1 MGVEQEP
8 TVSDFVAHPSLP
20 SPDNG
25 HATILVVDD
34 DPIARKL
41 TRQLLGP
48 LVDAVH
54 AAASG
59 EDALKVAAQLDPD
72 LILLD
77 VTMPGIDGFEVCRR
91 LREDPRTQEV
101 PVIMVTAL
109 HDRRSRL
116 KGLEVGADDFICK
129 PYDRTELRI
138 RVRSILRIN
147 RYRRLVE
154 ERERRESTWRGAL
167 DVLSELLAVRDPG
180 TFGAAKRIE
189 RRAVDLARRLN
200 VTDLDTVRLASMFCQ
215 VGRLTIPDSLLAKSA
230 THHHLS
236 RAERKL
242 IRAIPDS
249 SRKVLGYLPNLK
261 SVGHVVFWQDKN
273 YDGTGYPTE
282 DLDGRT
288 VPLASRI
295 LRVARDFERLIDLG
309 LNVEEA
315 QVRLHA
321 QDRWY
326 DPAVI
331 GALDAQMMEA
341 AATYAVRARDIRLAE
356 LRIGMEVLEDIVTI
370 DELLVVVG
378 TGTEITGP
386 LLERLHNFGRL
397 KGIREP
403 LVVKRAEPD
412 ENELLT
418 APELGVSSL

>member
-1 MGVEQEP
+1 MRVQQELSVFDS
-8 TVSDFVAHPSLP
+8 TVHSSSRIAP
-20 SPDNG
+20 G
-25 HATILVVDD
+25 WRGTILVVDD
-34 DPIARKL
+34 DPIVRKL

-48 LVDAVH
+48 LVDSVH
-54 AAASG
+54 AAATG

-77 VTMPGIDGFEVCRR
+77 VTMPGMDGFEVCRR
-91 LREDPRTQEV
+91 LRADPRTQEV

-109 HDRRSRL
+109 DDRQSRL
-116 KGLEVGADDFICK
+116 KGLEVGADDFISK

-147 RYRRLVE
+147 RYRHLVE
-154 ERERRESTWRGAL
+154 ERQRRESTWRGAL

-189 RRAVDLARRLN
+189 RRAIDLARRLN
-200 VTDLDTVRLASMFCQ
+200 VVDLDTVRLASLFCQ
-215 VGRLTIPDSLLAKSA
+215 VGRLTIPDSLLAKAA

-236 RAERKL
+236 RSERKV
-242 IRAIPDS
+242 IRAIPES
-249 SRKVLGYLPNLK
+249 SRKVLGYLPNLDT
-261 SVGHVVFWQDKN
+261 VGHVVFWQDKN

-295 LRVARDFERLIDLG
+295 IRVARDFERLIDLG
-309 LNVEEA
+309 LNSEEA

-321 QDRWY
+321 HDRWY
-326 DPAVI
+326 DPSVLS
-331 GALDAQMMEA
+331 ALDAQLLEE
-341 AATYAVRARDIRLAE
+341 AATYALRARDIRLAE

-370 DELLVVVG
+370 DDLLVVVG
-378 TGTEITGP
+378 AGTEITGP

-403 LVVKRAEPD
+403 IVVKRPD
-412 ENELLT
+412 PGDSALLSDS
-418 APELGVSSL
+418 ELGVSSL